1 MKKNVLTVSA
11 ILALGVSNVASAAEV
26 LNFDFAN
33 KYIFKNKT
41 MNSNKKGFT
50 EYFDKNLV
58 AKQCIEGTYNK
69 SLATAAQGQSSSKF
83 AELTAEEKNA
93 YSATIESKKRAN
105 EEVAGVYLTMY
116 QSHQIE
122 HQANFVVNR
131 DQKFDAELRVA
142 YVKTNPNTLKKTY
155 RGVVLNK
162 GSFNIKQSYDEA
174 TGLVKIEKI
183 LTNKNG
189 KAKTTFINKPL
200 CNKGAG
206 STSQTATPFN
216 PDSGRQGQNA
226 NSFTGTGSGVTG
238 SDSTNIR
245 F

>member
-1 MKKNVLTVSA
+1 MKKNVLTVALSVLSLSA
-11 ILALGVSNVASAAEV
+11 VSNVASAAEV

-41 MNSNKKGFT
+41 MNSNTKGFT

-69 SLATAAQGQSSSKF
+69 YLATAAQGQRSSKF
-83 AELTAEEKNA
+83 AELAPEERSA
-93 YSATIESKKRAN
+93 YNATIESKKRAN
-105 EEVAGVYLTMY
+105 EQVAGVYLNMQ

-122 HQANFVVNR
+122 HQANFIVNR
-131 DQKFDAELRVA
+131 DQKFDAELRVT
-142 YVKTNPNTLKKTY
+142 YFNTLKKTY

-162 GSFNIKQSYDEA
+162 GSFNIKQSFDEA

-189 KAKTTFINKPL
+189 KAKTTSINKPL
-200 CNKGAG
+200 CNKGTG
-206 STSQTATPFN
+206 STGQNANPFN

-226 NSFTGTGSGVTG
+226 NSFTGTGSVVTG